1 MELLQRIEQKDVKV
15 AIIGLGYVGLP
26 LAIEFA
32 KAGFNV
38 LGVDTDRKRLNSVK
52 KGISYIEDVPSKIL
66 YKLIKKRRIIFTSEY
81 TCLKKMDVI
90 IICVPTPMRKT
101 KVPDISYILSA
112 TKHIARYMNPVRGK
126 TSNGADGSQLIIL
139 ESTTYPGTTE
149 ELILP
154 ILSRNDKKVGKDF
167 FLAYSPE
174 RVDPGN
180 KKYVTANIPKVVSGI
195 TPSCLSLINSLYS
208 RVFSRVEP
216 VTSTNVAETIKLLE
230 NTFRTVNIALVNEMA
245 IMCHKMGIDI
255 WEVIKGAST
264 KPFGFMPFYPGP
276 GVGGAC
282 LPKDPLYLAWRAKHY
297 DYSSRF
303 IEVASD
309 ITTSMPWYVVDRIKE
324 LVKIRKNKS
333 LKNICVL
340 ILGIAYK
347 KDIGDTRD
355 SPSLEII
362 KILRRAGADVVYND
376 PYVPSIVINGKKYY
390 SVSISNQLLRN
401 VDIAVI
407 ITAHTKYN
415 LSRIIKYASL
425 VFDTRGVTWDI
436 AKERTNVVR
445 L

>member
-1 MELLQRIEQKDVKV
+1 MIENKDARV
-15 AIIGLGYVGLP
+15 AVIGLGYVGLP

-32 KAGFNV
+32 KSGFNV

-52 KGISYIEDVPSKIL
+52 KGISYIEDVPNRVL
-66 YKLIKKRRIIFTSEY
+66 YKLVRKGRITFTSEY
-81 TCLKKMDVI
+81 AKLKKMDVI

-101 KVPDISYILSA
+101 KVPDISYVLSA
-112 TKHIARYMNPVRGK
+112 SKQIARHMAGP
-126 TSNGADGSQLIIL
+126 QLIIL

-154 ILSRNDKKVGKDF
+154 ILSKNDKKVGHDF

-180 KKYVTANIPKVVSGI
+180 KKYVTANIPKVISGI

-216 VTSTNVAETIKLLE
+216 VTSTKVAETVKLLE
-230 NTFRTVNIALVNEMA
+230 NTFRTVNIALANEIA

-276 GVGGAC
+276 GIGGAC
-282 LPKDPLYLAWRAKHY
+282 LPKDPLYLAWRANHY

-309 ITTSMPWYVVDRIKE
+309 ITTSMPCYVVDRIKE

-333 LKNICVL
+333 LKNSHVL
-340 ILGIAYK
+340 ILGVAYK
-347 KDIGDTRD
+347 KDLGDTRD

-362 KILRRAGADVVYND
+362 KILKRAGADVVYND
-376 PYVPSIVINGKKYY
+376 PYVPNIVINGKKYY
-390 SVSISNQLLRN
+390 SVNISNRLLRN
-401 VDIAVI
+401 ADITVI
-407 ITAHTKYN
+407 ITAHTKYD
-415 LSRIIKYASL
+415 LSRVIKYASL